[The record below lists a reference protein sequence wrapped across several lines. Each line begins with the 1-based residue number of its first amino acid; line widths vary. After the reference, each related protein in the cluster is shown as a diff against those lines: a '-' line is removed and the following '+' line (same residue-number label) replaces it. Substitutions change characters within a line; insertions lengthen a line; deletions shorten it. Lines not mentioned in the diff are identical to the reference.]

1 MKQYDKLNELIRK
14 RDTLASDL
22 IELKKEEV
30 RLRLEIQ
37 KIDFEISVYE
47 CLGGFKDNFEQK
59 ENVLEPILNNKSK
72 SDTCEKKVNVN
83 TNRNT
88 KNENNGTRFELDD
101 MCYKSFFNQYNP
113 SLFRSMMKLSL
124 LREIAEEL
132 SNKSYAEWINDNRS
146 SQSILLQKATD
157 TAIFYASMVSY
168 KGTKYLLVGTRPD
181 LDLTE
186 DNVKS
191 MALNK
196 FFIMDDELDFTLHKK
211 LVLEKPAIFM
221 VRDDEYYEFV
231 AAGYLKFQ

>member
-47 CLGGFKDNFEQK
+47 CLGGYKDNFEQK

-88 KNENNGTRFELDD
+88 KNENNSTRFELDD

-113 SLFRSMMKLSL
+113 SKFRSMMKLSL
-124 LREIAEEL
+124 LREVAEEL
-132 SNKSYAEWINDNRS
+132 SNKSYLEWMNDNRS
-146 SQSILLQKATD
+146 PKSILLQKSQD
-157 TAIFYASMVSY
+157 TILFYASEVSY
-168 KGTKYLLVGTRPD
+168 KGTTYFLVGTRPD

-186 DNVKS
+186 ENVKS

-196 FFIMDDELDFTLHKK
+196 FFNIDGEIDFSLQKK
-211 LVLEKPAIFM
+211 IVLKEPAIFIL
-221 VRDDEYYEFV
+221 RNDDCYEFV
-231 AAGYLKFQ
+231 EAGYLRFE